1 MLSQPCGSEARKASR
16 TWRRPGP
23 GAEAAAAQGP
33 ARPTQ
38 SRGGVSGEGAAAD
51 LARAP
56 AHPQAGPQRLSGRD
70 PGSLTAPLRGVRV
83 ASAPCPGSLSS
94 ACSGC
99 VSCVMVTMTNP
110 QQPRE
115 GQAACAGALLPA
127 ALRPAE
133 GVPWGG
139 GGGLSGPWSSLPSAQ
154 PAVHKHKRMN
164 AVRRPVYQYIWLILA
179 AVTGNPATRLH
190 PKGRPLRC
198 TTRQSRTL
206 APGSQTR
213 RPLRWGETRTRPPPH
228 SALTGPFT
236 AAFFPS
242 CCLPAPGSRGW
253 GRAGATA
260 GTGSGLS
267 SWMVAHQQ
275 NQNVSHT
282 GSTLDKSGRP
292 TGGRSSDH
300 QVAAVGWAVPGPGT
314 ARPNASD
321 KTKPAVGRGW
331 TVRAEKD

>member
-1 MLSQPCGSEARKASR
+1 MAQTRARGRGSRSPGPSAPHAEQRRGLRRGSRCGSGQSACTPTGRATAALGTRPRQPHSSTQRGSCGLSTLPGLAVQRLLWLCELCNGDDDKSSTASGR
-16 TWRRPGP
+16 TSRV
-23 GAEAAAAQGP
+23 
-33 ARPTQ
+33 
-38 SRGGVSGEGAAAD
+38 RGGAPPGGPEACGR
-51 LARAP
+51 RA
-56 AHPQAGPQRLSGRD
+56 
-70 PGSLTAPLRGVRV
+70 V
-83 ASAPCPGSLSS
+83 
-94 ACSGC
+94 
-99 VSCVMVTMTNP
+99 
-110 QQPRE
+110 
-115 GQAACAGALLPA
+115 
-127 ALRPAE
+127 
-133 GVPWGG
+133 GG
-139 GGGLSGPWSSLPSAQ
+139 GGGWLSGPWSSLPSAQ

>member
-1 MLSQPCGSEARKASR
+1 MLSQPCGSEARKACR

-133 GVPWGG
+133 GVPWR
-139 GGGLSGPWSSLPSAQ
+139 GGLAL
-154 PAVHKHKRMN
+154 
-164 AVRRPVYQYIWLILA
+164 
-179 AVTGNPATRLH
+179 
-190 PKGRPLRC
+190 RPLVFAALSPAC
-198 TTRQSRTL
+198 CPQAQKDECGETTRVSIHL
-206 APGSQTR
+206 AYSGCSDRKPSDQA
-213 RPLRWGETRTRPPPH
+213 PPE
-228 SALTGPFT
+228 
-236 AAFFPS
+236 
-242 CCLPAPGSRGW
+242 
-253 GRAGATA
+253 
-260 GTGSGLS
+260 
-267 SWMVAHQQ
+267 
-275 NQNVSHT
+275 
-282 GSTLDKSGRP
+282 
-292 TGGRSSDH
+292 
-300 QVAAVGWAVPGPGT
+300 GT
-314 ARPNASD
+314 APEVHNE
-321 KTKPAVGRGW
+321 
-331 TVRAEKD
+331 TV